1 MGVNGSDVL
10 VTDLDRQFILG
21 VTHCEQLL
29 LLKLI
34 VQYVVVSAFSVT
46 TTTLHTH
53 KYISVPSALL

>member
-34 VQYVVVSAFSVT
+34 VQYVVVSAS
-46 TTTLHTH
+46 LSLQHYTH
-53 KYISVPSALL
+53 SPGCT